1 MTNLQ
6 KSNLPNMTKQSGVVL
21 FITLVAL
28 VIMLI
33 ASVALIRSTDT
44 NLLISGSLAFK
55 RDVVNQAERSVP
67 SIKAKFTS
75 GTLST
80 SASKQVDSVVND
92 NYYATIQPSNAL
104 GIPNVLLNTTTF
116 DSAMPNNNIA
126 YTAGGITIR
135 YVIDRMCLA
144 TGEIS
149 PSNCTISKAGTD
161 LGGGKKQILGKLSGE
176 DGVVYRISIRAT
188 GPKNTEAFMQSTF
201 TI

>member
-1 MTNLQ
+1 MINLQ
-6 KSNLPNMTKQSGVVL
+6 KIKLSSARKQSGVVL

-55 RDVVNQAERSVP
+55 RDVVNQAERSIP
-67 SIKAKFTS
+67 QIKAQFIT
-75 GTLST
+75 GGLSII
-80 SASKQVDSVVND
+80 SAREADSVGN

-104 GIPNVLLNTTTF
+104 GIPSVLLNTTTF
-116 DSAMPNNNIA
+116 DSAMSSNNITYPA
-126 YTAGGITIR
+126 AGVTIR

-144 TGEIS
+144 AGAIS
-149 PSNCTISKAGTD
+149 TTNCTIAAANTD
-161 LGGGKKQILGKLSGE
+161 PGGGQLQMPEKLSGT
-176 DGVVYRISIRAT
+176 DSVIYRISIRAT